1 MRGVS
6 VDSEMI
12 HHNSPA
18 DNEDEERG
26 TKHIELHFVT
36 VEVLDTVPG
45 KMIESFP
52 RILTASFLL

>member
-26 TKHIELHFVT
+26 TKHIELHFVNS
-36 VEVLDTVPG
+36 LIA
-45 KMIESFP
+45 MESHLQLYSKIQFYDM
-52 RILTASFLL
+52 